1 MDCIDGHDGF
11 FCVCEKLQFLFQEC
25 EESKKKNQVSLKDGQ
40 YGILNPFLGCLL
52 SEKAEKSYQYVLRYR
67 TALVFLTEICFLYSL
82 YYTLKKK
89 ITLVTWPPAQ
99 YTFSQLCV
107 YLTVI

>member
-25 EESKKKNQVSLKDGQ
+25 EESKKNYQVSLKDGQ

-52 SEKAEKSYQYVLRYR
+52 SEKSYQYVLRYR
-67 TALVFLTEICFLYSL
+67 TALVFLTEICFCIV
-82 YYTLKKK
+82 YT
-89 ITLVTWPPAQ
+89 IH
-99 YTFSQLCV
+99 
-107 YLTVI
+107 